1 MPGMITGGRCVLWR
15 GDLCRECNRRREP
28 DVVTWSEPRLNA
40 DELRNARLL
49 LDTTPGDG
57 SVAVDLATPAL
68 RAAVGVRSVPPR
80 VARLFAQVRYKLG
93 ALDYTTSVAEPMLA
107 ARRQLLGDDANRP
120 PRFLIRVDEF
130 PHYRAWD
137 EPELVGTAR
146 FERFHNI
153 LAGAG
158 VPYLLAVLP
167 RVSRDPLSPSATG
180 SRRLEEDEIAMLHR
194 VASAGVSFGLHGH
207 DHRTRFSSPRRH
219 SELCGLDEAHTR
231 ALIAQACEEVDAY
244 GVRTEVFVAPYNRFD
259 ARQLPLLASRF
270 KVVCGGP
277 ESVGLMGF
285 QATPQWRGDAVYLPS
300 YVPFYGRASAML
312 DAVASMIERA
322 PGLWVPLVLHWEW
335 EQESGWV
342 ELERFAELIAPYARD
357 WHEFIAAVD
366 RSAESAAGGESP
378 AGAP

>member
-1 MPGMITGGRCVLWR
+1 MSGMIPGGRCVLWR

-28 DVVTWSEPRLNA
+28 DVVTSSEPRLST

-49 LDTTPGDG
+49 LDSAGSDG
-57 SVAVDLATPAL
+57 SFPVGPATTAL
-68 RAAVGVRSVPPR
+68 RDAVSVRSVPPR

-93 ALDYTTSVAEPMLA
+93 ALDYTTSVAGPMLA
-107 ARRQLLGDDANRP
+107 ARRELLGDDANRP

-137 EPELVGTAR
+137 QPELVGTAR
-146 FERFHNI
+146 FERFHSVM
-153 LAGAG
+153 AGAN

-167 RVSRDPLSPSATG
+167 RVSREPLSPSATG
-180 SRRLEEDEIAMLHR
+180 SRPWEQDEVAMLHR
-194 VASAGVSFGLHGH
+194 VASEGVSYGLHGH

-219 SELCGLDEAHTR
+219 SELCGLDAAHTE
-231 ALIAQACEEVDAY
+231 ALIAQACEEVHARGLRPD
-244 GVRTEVFVAPYNRFD
+244 VFVAPYNRFD
-259 ARQLPLLASRF
+259 ARQFPLLARRF

-300 YVPFYGRASAML
+300 YAPFYGRASAML
-312 DAVASMIERA
+312 DAVASVIKQA

-335 EQESGWV
+335 EQESGWR
-342 ELERFAELIAPYARD
+342 ELERLAELIAPYARD

-366 RSAESAAGGESP
+366 RSAEFADGGEP
-378 AGAP
+378 RAEPP